1 MKHTTPQRG
10 LAASLASPLLIALLA
25 GCASVP
31 NVTAP
36 PAPSASSGAAP
47 AAPSTAAVTTP
58 AATVRSATAAPVA
71 TAAIAQPAVSRNINP
86 AARDA
91 DNATPPSASASASKA
106 SATLAA
112 SSGLRPFAD
121 IIKDAKHIEGLL
133 SLWQKDDKVW
143 IELKP
148 TDLDT
153 PFFLS
158 PKAKTGIGENSFFG
172 GLMGEESVIEFRR
185 IHNTIQMLAKN
196 TEFVAKA
203 NTPTGRAV
211 DAAFSPSLLASTA
224 VLSQPHP
231 DRKSILVEANALFLN
246 DMLGTSAALQRRYH
260 QGYSLDTRNSAITT
274 VRGAPDFVVLET
286 LNHFATG
293 SIQQGMPGMGGAGPS
308 VPRSL
313 PDPRS
318 MFMTFAYSIGKLPD
332 QPMKPR
338 KADARV
344 GYFTSSIMDFSDD
357 VARTPRQRFVNR
369 WRLEKKDPA
378 AAMSEPVKPI
388 TFWLDRTIPE
398 KYRGPITAGVLEWN
412 KAFEKIGFKN
422 AVRVEVQPE
431 DAEWDTLDFGRASIR
446 WMTNSGPTFGAIGPT
461 HVDPRTGEIL
471 DADIGVESLSSR
483 NQRALRSQVLAS
495 TGADAEQEPA
505 PTGLRGRAIASC
517 ELADQAAEQLSY
529 AMDVMESRGD
539 LDPASPEAEKF
550 VYDYLKDVT
559 MHEVGHT
566 LGLRHNFRSSRVYTD
581 KQLSDPDFT
590 AKNGIT
596 GSVMEYAAVNL
607 AVPGTAKDK
616 QPAPFNTTLG
626 PYDYWA
632 IEYAYKPI
640 EDGKEEVEL
649 SKIAARSAEPMLAY
663 GTDEDNFLGV
673 DPESLQFDLGSDVI
687 TFAKKRVAIAR
698 DVLQRQENRQLGAD
712 QDYSVLRRSVSF
724 ALRDMTRAAA
734 TLTRQIGGVRTLRDH
749 AGSGRDPLSPV
760 PSGEQR
766 AALDIL
772 ASGFLSAD
780 SFRLS
785 AGLQRKMA
793 TDYQERTDAVFRGE
807 AAASTDFSLVSQV
820 IELQRAV
827 IGQLMSDSV
836 ASRLLD
842 SEQKAP
848 KDALHLSELY
858 ARMDKAVW
866 SELGTGTD
874 IPAMRRELQREHVNR
889 VANTML
895 RPSALSRA
903 DARSLMRV
911 QAQALLARI
920 NAASR
925 RSGLS
930 AEARA
935 HLQDSA
941 DTLSQALAAKL
952 QRAGA

>member
-1 MKHTTPQRG
+1 MKHSSPPRG
-10 LAASLASPLLIALLA
+10 MAVLLASPLLAALLA
-25 GCASVP
+25 GCASMP
-31 NVTAP
+31 NTQVAAAGSAA
-36 PAPSASSGAAP
+36 APSGTGAAAAPAGPSAPGTTPSSALLAAKDADPTNSAAP
-47 AAPSTAAVTTP
+47 AAA
-58 AATVRSATAAPVA
+58 
-71 TAAIAQPAVSRNINP
+71 
-86 AARDA
+86 
-91 DNATPPSASASASKA
+91 ASAAKSAA
-106 SATLAA
+106 AMAAAAA

-121 IIKDAKHIEGLL
+121 VIKDARRIDGLFT
-133 SLWQKDDKVW
+133 LWQKDDKVW

-148 TDLDT
+148 SDLDT

-172 GLMGEESVIEFRR
+172 GLMGDESVIEFRR
-185 IHNTIQMLAKN
+185 VHNNLQMLAKN

-203 NTPTGRAV
+203 NTPTGHAV
-211 DAAFSPSLLASTA
+211 DAAFSPSLLASTS

-231 DRKSILVEANALFLN
+231 ERKSILVEANALFVN
-246 DMLGTSAALQRRYH
+246 DMLGTGAQLQRRYH
-260 QGYSLDTRNSAITT
+260 QGYSLDTRNSAITA
-274 VRGAPDFVVLET
+274 VRGSPDFVVLET

-293 SIQQGMPGMGGAGPS
+293 SIQQGMGGLGGAGPS

-318 MFMTFAYSIGKLPD
+318 MFMTFAYSIAKLPD
-332 QPMKPR
+332 EPMKPR

-344 GYFTSSIMDFSDD
+344 GYFTSAVMDFSDD
-357 VARTPRQRFVNR
+357 LARTPRQRFVNR

-378 AAMSEPVKPI
+378 AALSEPVKPI
-388 TFWLDRTIPE
+388 TYWLDRTIPE
-398 KYRGPITAGVLEWN
+398 KYRAPITAGVLEWN

-422 AVRVEVQPE
+422 AIHVEVQPD
-431 DAEWDTLDFGRASIR
+431 DASWDTLDFGRASIR
-446 WMTNSGPTFGAIGPT
+446 WMTNSGPTFGAIGPS

-483 NQRALRSQVLAS
+483 NQRALRAQVLTSHAA
-495 TGADAEQEPA
+495 GADGSAEGTRELT
-505 PTGLRGRAIASC
+505 PTGLRGRLEANC
-517 ELADQAAEQLSY
+517 DFADQAAEQLSY
-529 AMDVMESRGD
+529 AMDVLESRGD
-539 LDPASPEAEKF
+539 IDPNSPEAEKF

-566 LGLRHNFRSSRVYTD
+566 LGLRHNFRASRVYND

-590 AKNGIT
+590 AKHGIT

-607 AVPGTAKDK
+607 AAPGTPRDK

-632 IEYAYKPI
+632 IEYAYKAVSTDK
-640 EDGKEEVEL
+640 EDAEL
-649 SKIAARSAEPMLAY
+649 HKIAARSAEPLLAY

-687 TFAKKRVAIAR
+687 SFAKKRVAIAR
-698 DVLQRQENRQLGAD
+698 DVLARQENRQLAVD
-712 QDYSVLRRSVSF
+712 DDYSVLRRSVAF
-724 ALRDMTRAAA
+724 ALRDMSRAASA
-734 TLTRQIGGVRTLRDH
+734 LTRQIGGVRTLRDH
-749 AGSGRDPLSPV
+749 VGSGRDPLAPV
-760 PSGEQR
+760 PGNDQR

-772 ASGFLSAD
+772 TSGFLSSD
-780 SFRLS
+780 SFKLS

-793 TDYQERTDAVFRGE
+793 TDYQERTEAVFRGE
-807 AAASTDFSLVSQV
+807 AAASTDFSLTAQV

-827 IGQLMSDSV
+827 IGQLMSDAV
-836 ASRLLD
+836 ASRMLD
-842 SEQKAP
+842 SEQKSP

-858 ARMDKAVW
+858 SRMDKSVW
-866 SELGTGTD
+866 SELSSGGD
-874 IPAMRRELQREHVNR
+874 IPPLRRELQREHVNR
-889 VANTML
+889 VANNL
-895 RPSALSRA
+895 LHPASLSRA
-903 DARSLMRV
+903 DARSLMRA
-911 QAQALLARI
+911 QAQTLLSRI
-920 NAASR
+920 NSASK

-941 DTLSQALAAKL
+941 DTLQQALAAKL